1 MANGEKIRR
10 SWLMYSVQK
19 DAIFCFCCKLFGTGD
34 IPLRCGTSAW
44 KALSKRLQ
52 QHETGKGHQDCMV
65 KWFDL
70 RSGIVNHT
78 SIDQLELQAFLKERD
93 FWRNVVKRMV
103 DVVIFLSE
111 RNLAFRGSNEK
122 LGDPSNGNF
131 LGLFELLAKYDTVLS
146 KLLQR
151 IKKAETH
158 VQYLSP
164 QIQNELIQLVASNI
178 QEANIAQLKK
188 AKYYSVILDC
198 TPNVSHEE
206 QTSVVLCCVECNGE
220 DGVNIREAFVGFL
233 NVHDTTGEGLLEAFL
248 EKTNNLG
255 IDIADM
261 RGQAYDNGAN
271 IRGKNKGVQARML
284 EINDHAL
291 YVPCGAHTWNLV
303 ISDAATSSKYAVDFF
318 GLINRIYVIFS
329 SSPSCWDILQEH
341 MPISVKGLSDTR
353 WESRIDAVKPLHY
366 HLEELYNA
374 LSSLREYALKKKDG
388 NTATKAGALL
398 DHVTTWPFVLTVY
411 TWYDILF
418 HVNKTSKLIQS
429 PDVSIDVL
437 QAEVGATKKFL
448 EDYRNTGYISVVTN
462 AREIAEHMGI
472 EQVFPETRVRR
483 KKRMFDYECADD
495 LSRLSAE
502 EKFKSQ
508 FFLVLTDQAM
518 SSVSSRFD
526 QLVEWYKL
534 VGFLY
539 NTNSLKQCH
548 RENELENHS
557 KNFERKMGDIDA
569 NELILELICF
579 IYVIEKERG
588 LVTASNFLTY
598 IYKNSLQEIYPNLCI
613 CIRILLTTPVTV
625 AGAERSF
632 SRMKLIKNIL
642 RSTMTDDRFSALAVI
657 SIENKIAR
665 SLDYDALINQFAENK
680 ARKKRFA

>member
-1 MANGEKIRR
+1 MENGEKIRH

-34 IPLRCGTSAW
+34 IPLRRETSAW
-44 KALSKRLQ
+44 KTLSKRLQ

-70 RSGIVNHT
+70 WSGIVNRT

-122 LGDPSNGNF
+122 LGYPSNGNF

-146 KLLQR
+146 ELLQR

-198 TPNVSHEE
+198 TPDVSHEE
-206 QTSVVLCCVECNGE
+206 QMSVMLRFVECNGE
-220 DGVNIREAFVGFL
+220 DGVNIREAFLGFL
-233 NVHDTTGEGLLEAFL
+233 NVHDTTGEVLLEAFL
-248 EKTNNLG
+248 EKANNLG

-271 IRGKNKGVQARML
+271 MRGKSKGVQAHML
-284 EINDHAL
+284 EINDGAL

-303 ISDAATSSKYAVDFF
+303 ISDAAKSSKYAVDFF
-318 GLINRIYVIFS
+318 GLISRIYIIFS
-329 SSPSCWDILQEH
+329 SSPSRWDILQEH

-353 WESRIDAVKPLHY
+353 WESRIDAVKPLCY
-366 HLEELYNA
+366 HLEELCNA
-374 LSSLREYALKKKDG
+374 LSSLREYALEKKDG
-388 NTATKAGALL
+388 NTATEAGALL
-398 DHVTTWPFVLTVY
+398 DHVT
-411 TWYDILF
+411 
-418 HVNKTSKLIQS
+418 KLIQS
-429 PDVSIDVL
+429 PDVSVDVL

-448 EDYRNTGYISVVTN
+448 EDYRNIGYISVVTN

-483 KKRMFDYECADD
+483 KKKMFDYECADD
-495 LSRLSAE
+495 SSRLSAE

-508 FFLVLTDQAM
+508 FFLVLTDQAI

-526 QLVEWYKL
+526 QLVE
-534 VGFLY
+534 
-539 NTNSLKQCH
+539 
-548 RENELENHS
+548 
-557 KNFERKMGDIDA
+557 
-569 NELILELICF
+569 CF
-579 IYVIEKERG
+579 IYVIKKERG
-588 LVTASNFLTY
+588 LVTENNFLTY

-625 AGAERSF
+625 AGAERNF

-642 RSTMTDDRFSALAVI
+642 HSTMTDDRLSALAVV

>member
-1 MANGEKIRR
+1 MRKDEGSQVLISIEPNEERRRFTSTHFYRTMENGEKIRR

-34 IPLRCGTSAW
+34 IPLHRGTSAW

-70 RSGIVNHT
+70 QSGIVNRT

-198 TPNVSHEE
+198 TPDVSHEE
-206 QTSVVLCCVECNGE
+206 QMSVVLLFVECNGE
-220 DGVNIREAFVGFL
+220 DGVNICEAFVGFL

-248 EKTNNLG
+248 EKANNLG

-271 IRGKNKGVQARML
+271 MRGKNKGVQDHML
-284 EINDHAL
+284 EINDRAL

-303 ISDAATSSKYAVDFF
+303 ISDAAKSLKYTFDFF
-318 GLINRIYVIFS
+318 SLINRIYVIFS
-329 SSPSCWDILQEH
+329 SSPSRWDILQEH
-341 MPISVKGLSDTR
+341 MPISVKGLSDTC
-353 WESRIDAVKPLHY
+353 WESRIDAVKPLLY
-366 HLEELYNA
+366 HLEELCNA
-374 LSSLREYALKKKDG
+374 LSSLQEYALKKKDG
-388 NTATKAGALL
+388 NTATEAGALL
-398 DHVTTWPFVLTVY
+398 DHVTTWPFVLCTHDMIY
-411 TWYDILF
+411 YF
-418 HVNKTSKLIQS
+418 TSIK
-429 PDVSIDVL
+429 P
-437 QAEVGATKKFL
+437 
-448 EDYRNTGYISVVTN
+448 
-462 AREIAEHMGI
+462 
-472 EQVFPETRVRR
+472 
-483 KKRMFDYECADD
+483 
-495 LSRLSAE
+495 
-502 EKFKSQ
+502 
-508 FFLVLTDQAM
+508 
-518 SSVSSRFD
+518 
-526 QLVEWYKL
+526 
-534 VGFLY
+534 
-539 NTNSLKQCH
+539 
-548 RENELENHS
+548 
-557 KNFERKMGDIDA
+557 A
-569 NELILELICF
+569 N
-579 IYVIEKERG
+579 
-588 LVTASNFLTY
+588 
-598 IYKNSLQEIYPNLCI
+598 
-613 CIRILLTTPVTV
+613 
-625 AGAERSF
+625 
-632 SRMKLIKNIL
+632 
-642 RSTMTDDRFSALAVI
+642 
-657 SIENKIAR
+657 
-665 SLDYDALINQFAENK
+665 
-680 ARKKRFA
+680 

>member
-1 MANGEKIRR
+1 
-10 SWLMYSVQK
+10 MYSVQK
-19 DAIFCFCCKLFGTGD
+19 DAIFCFSCKLYGTGD
-34 IPLRCGTSAW
+34 IPLRRGTSAW

-103 DVVIFLSE
+103 DVVIFLSK

-122 LGDPSNGNF
+122 RADPSNGNF
-131 LGLFELLAKYDTVLS
+131 LGLFELLAKYDNVLS

-151 IKKAETH
+151 IKKAETP

-188 AKYYSVILDC
+188 AKYYSVNLDC
-198 TPNVSHEE
+198 TPDVSHEE
-206 QTSVVLCCVECNGE
+206 HMSVVLCFVECNGE
-220 DGVNIREAFVGFL
+220 DGVNICEVFVGFL

-248 EKTNNLG
+248 EKANNLG
-255 IDIADM
+255 IDIADL

-271 IRGKNKGVQARML
+271 MRGKNKGVQARML
-284 EINDHAL
+284 EINNSAL

-303 ISDAATSSKYAVDFF
+303 ISDAAKSSKYAVDFF

-329 SSPSCWDILQEH
+329 SSPSLWDILQEH

-353 WESRIDAVKPLHY
+353 WESRIDAVKPLLY
-366 HLEELYNA
+366 HLEELCNA
-374 LSSLREYALKKKDG
+374 LSSLREYALEKKDG
-388 NTATKAGALL
+388 NTATEAGALL
-398 DHVTTWPFVLTVY
+398 DHVTAWPFVLTVY

-418 HVNKTSKLIQS
+418 HVNKTCKLIQS

-437 QAEVGATKKFL
+437 QAEAGATMKFL
-448 EDYRNTGYISVVTN
+448 EDYRNIGYNSVVTN
-462 AREIAEHMGI
+462 ACEIAEHMGI
-472 EQVFPETRVRR
+472 EQVFPETRVRH

-508 FFLVLTDQAM
+508 FFLVFTDQAI
-518 SSVSSRFD
+518 SSVLLRFD

-534 VGFLY
+534 FRFLY
-539 NTNSLKQCH
+539 NANSLKQCH

-569 NELILELICF
+569 NELIMELNRF
-579 IYVIEKERG
+579 IYIIEKERG
-588 LVTASNFLTY
+588 FVTANNFLTY

-642 RSTMTDDRFSALAVI
+642 RSTMTDDRLSALAVI

-665 SLDYDALINQFAENK
+665 SLDYD
-680 ARKKRFA
+680 